1 MVWQV
6 PAGVAA
12 VTVDSVV
19 YPWSELVRSTGQTWS
34 PLGTLLS
41 LTSCRDSENTHK
53 RHINWRKLHSAAG
66 VSWFIVIS
74 RDLTLSR
81 ASLCAPVARLS
92 EGLCVCVFDWF
103 ESEKQEEQKGGIER
117 MHGNELQLS
126 APYNRLL
133 LWFRGSRHRK
143 ISKRKRAFL
152 ILVIVHGL
160 SSMVPLY
167 ENRVSRVKFIYFCLI
182 ISFRLFSK
190 PRVSISL
197 P

>member
-1 MVWQV
+1 MFEQKDHKILENCLFAKTNPLWLPGWRLPQSLWCVQGSGSIVAFQVHAPLYSKVMQALWYVQGEASIVVWQV

-53 RHINWRKLHSAAG
+53 GHINWRKLHSAAG

-81 ASLCAPVARLS
+81 ASLCALVARLS
-92 EGLCVCVFDWF
+92 EGLCVCV
-103 ESEKQEEQKGGIER
+103 
-117 MHGNELQLS
+117 
-126 APYNRLL
+126 
-133 LWFRGSRHRK
+133 
-143 ISKRKRAFL
+143 
-152 ILVIVHGL
+152 
-160 SSMVPLY
+160 
-167 ENRVSRVKFIYFCLI
+167 CLI
-182 ISFRLFSK
+182 
-190 PRVSISL
+190 SL
-197 P
+197 SLRSRKNRREE